1 MIDRLAKIQ
10 LSIFAVITVITLS
23 VMAIFYLRL
32 PATFGIGT
40 YGVSAD
46 FVAGGGLYK
55 NANVTYRGVAV
66 GRVESVGLN
75 PNGVTAHMRL
85 NSGTAIPSNVT
96 ATVRSVSAIGEQ
108 YIDLVPPEN
117 PSSTKLRNG
126 FRIQRQNT
134 RIGQD
139 VADLL
144 RQAET
149 LLGSLGDTRLREL
162 LHEAFIAT
170 NGAGPELARL
180 IESARLLVDE
190 ANANYPQVSQLIDQ
204 AGPFLQAQIRAGG
217 DIKSLADG
225 LARFTWQ
232 LRAADPRLRDTLA
245 DAPDAIDEANTA
257 FSGIRPSFP
266 ALAASLAN
274 LGRVGV
280 IYHKSIEQLLVVF
293 PALFAAIITSAGG
306 VPQDEGAKLDFK
318 IDLHDPPPCM
328 TGFLPPPLVRSP
340 ADESVREI
348 PRDMYC
354 KTAQNDPST
363 VRGARNY
370 PCQEFPGKRA
380 PTVQLCR
387 DPRGYVPVGTNPWRG
402 PPIPYGTEVTDG
414 RNILPP
420 NKFPYIPPG
429 ADPDPGVPIVGPG
442 RRHWYLRARD
452 DGRIQRR
459 ELGGSHAR
467 SEAAVVAADTGVAG
481 GQQST
486 TRRARRKASRP
497 AGPAEGES
505 SRPAQGAATVR
516 AAARTESKPAK
527 AAKPALRPVKPPP
540 RRPAHRVLVGW
551 LSLAAGL
558 LAIAALAWGV
568 TALVMQNRDADARQA
583 RNQRF
588 VDAATQTVV
597 NMFSYTPD
605 TIDESVNRFV
615 NGTSGPL
622 RGMLNANNNVD
633 NLKGLFRATNATSE
647 AVVNGAALE
656 GIDEISDNASVLVS
670 VRVTVADI
678 DGVNKPSMPYRLR
691 VIVHEDENG
700 RMTGYD
706 LKYPD
711 GGN

>member
-75 PNGVTAHMRL
+75 PYGVTAHMRL

-429 ADPDPGVPIVGPG
+429 ADPDPGVPIVGPPPPG
-442 RRHWYLRARD
+442 
-452 DGRIQRR
+452 Q
-459 ELGGSHAR
+459 
-467 SEAAVVAADTGVAG
+467 VAG
-481 GQQST
+481 PGPAPHQPAQPAPPPNDNGPPPPFTSWMPPGYPPEPPQVPYPAT
-486 TRRARRKASRP
+486 IPPPPPPEGTGPPPGPAPGPQPQASGPAYTIYDQLSGAFADP
-497 AGPAEGES
+497 AG
-505 SRPAQGAATVR
+505 
-516 AAARTESKPAK
+516 
-527 AAKPALRPVKPPP
+527 
-540 RRPAHRVLVGW
+540 
-551 LSLAAGL
+551 
-558 LAIAALAWGV
+558 
-568 TALVMQNRDADARQA
+568 
-583 RNQRF
+583 
-588 VDAATQTVV
+588 
-597 NMFSYTPD
+597 
-605 TIDESVNRFV
+605 
-615 NGTSGPL
+615 GT
-622 RGMLNANNNVD
+622 
-633 NLKGLFRATNATSE
+633 
-647 AVVNGAALE
+647 
-656 GIDEISDNASVLVS
+656 GIFAP
-670 VRVTVADI
+670 
-678 DGVNKPSMPYRLR
+678 G
-691 VIVHEDENG
+691 
-700 RMTGYD
+700 MTGASSAENWVD
-706 LKYPD
+706 LMRDPRQL
-711 GGN
+711 

>member
-429 ADPDPGVPIVGPG
+429 ADPDPGVPIVGPPPPG
-442 RRHWYLRARD
+442 
-452 DGRIQRR
+452 Q
-459 ELGGSHAR
+459 
-467 SEAAVVAADTGVAG
+467 VAG
-481 GQQST
+481 PGPAPHQPAQPAPPPNDNGPPPPFTSWMPPGYPPEPPQVPYPAT
-486 TRRARRKASRP
+486 IPPPPPPEGTGPPLGPAPGPQPQASGPAYTIYDQLSGAFADP
-497 AGPAEGES
+497 AG
-505 SRPAQGAATVR
+505 
-516 AAARTESKPAK
+516 
-527 AAKPALRPVKPPP
+527 
-540 RRPAHRVLVGW
+540 
-551 LSLAAGL
+551 
-558 LAIAALAWGV
+558 
-568 TALVMQNRDADARQA
+568 
-583 RNQRF
+583 
-588 VDAATQTVV
+588 
-597 NMFSYTPD
+597 
-605 TIDESVNRFV
+605 
-615 NGTSGPL
+615 GT
-622 RGMLNANNNVD
+622 
-633 NLKGLFRATNATSE
+633 
-647 AVVNGAALE
+647 
-656 GIDEISDNASVLVS
+656 GIFAP
-670 VRVTVADI
+670 
-678 DGVNKPSMPYRLR
+678 G
-691 VIVHEDENG
+691 
-700 RMTGYD
+700 MTGASSAENWVD
-706 LKYPD
+706 LMRDPRQL
-711 GGN
+711 

>member
-429 ADPDPGVPIVGPG
+429 ADPDPGVPIVGPPPPG
-442 RRHWYLRARD
+442 
-452 DGRIQRR
+452 Q
-459 ELGGSHAR
+459 
-467 SEAAVVAADTGVAG
+467 VAG
-481 GQQST
+481 PGPAPHQPAQPAPPPNDNGPPPPFTSWT
-486 TRRARRKASRP
+486 PPGYPPEPPQVPYPATIPPPPPPEGTGPPPGPAPGPQPQASGPAYTIYDQLSGAFADP
-497 AGPAEGES
+497 AG
-505 SRPAQGAATVR
+505 
-516 AAARTESKPAK
+516 
-527 AAKPALRPVKPPP
+527 
-540 RRPAHRVLVGW
+540 
-551 LSLAAGL
+551 
-558 LAIAALAWGV
+558 
-568 TALVMQNRDADARQA
+568 
-583 RNQRF
+583 
-588 VDAATQTVV
+588 
-597 NMFSYTPD
+597 
-605 TIDESVNRFV
+605 
-615 NGTSGPL
+615 GT
-622 RGMLNANNNVD
+622 
-633 NLKGLFRATNATSE
+633 
-647 AVVNGAALE
+647 
-656 GIDEISDNASVLVS
+656 GIFAP
-670 VRVTVADI
+670 
-678 DGVNKPSMPYRLR
+678 G
-691 VIVHEDENG
+691 
-700 RMTGYD
+700 MTGASSAENWVD
-706 LKYPD
+706 LMRDPRQL
-711 GGN
+711 

>member
-340 ADESVREI
+340 AEESVREI

-429 ADPDPGVPIVGPG
+429 ADPDPGVPIVGPPPPG
-442 RRHWYLRARD
+442 
-452 DGRIQRR
+452 Q
-459 ELGGSHAR
+459 
-467 SEAAVVAADTGVAG
+467 VAG
-481 GQQST
+481 PGPAPHQPAQPAPPPNDNGPPPPFTSWMPPGYPPEPPQVPYPAT
-486 TRRARRKASRP
+486 IPPPPPPEGTGPPPGPAPGPQPQASGPAYTIYDQLSGAFADP
-497 AGPAEGES
+497 AG
-505 SRPAQGAATVR
+505 
-516 AAARTESKPAK
+516 
-527 AAKPALRPVKPPP
+527 
-540 RRPAHRVLVGW
+540 
-551 LSLAAGL
+551 
-558 LAIAALAWGV
+558 
-568 TALVMQNRDADARQA
+568 
-583 RNQRF
+583 
-588 VDAATQTVV
+588 
-597 NMFSYTPD
+597 
-605 TIDESVNRFV
+605 
-615 NGTSGPL
+615 GT
-622 RGMLNANNNVD
+622 
-633 NLKGLFRATNATSE
+633 
-647 AVVNGAALE
+647 
-656 GIDEISDNASVLVS
+656 GIFAP
-670 VRVTVADI
+670 
-678 DGVNKPSMPYRLR
+678 G
-691 VIVHEDENG
+691 
-700 RMTGYD
+700 MTGASSAENWVD
-706 LKYPD
+706 LMRDPRQL
-711 GGN
+711 

>member
-10 LSIFAVITVITLS
+10 LSIFAVITGITLS

-429 ADPDPGVPIVGPG
+429 ADPDPGVPIVGPPPPG
-442 RRHWYLRARD
+442 
-452 DGRIQRR
+452 Q
-459 ELGGSHAR
+459 
-467 SEAAVVAADTGVAG
+467 VAG
-481 GQQST
+481 PGPAPHQPAQPAPPPNDNGPPPPFTSWMPPGYPPEPPQVPYPAT
-486 TRRARRKASRP
+486 IPPPPPPEGTGPPPGPAPGPQPQASGPAYTIYDQLSGAFADP
-497 AGPAEGES
+497 AG
-505 SRPAQGAATVR
+505 
-516 AAARTESKPAK
+516 
-527 AAKPALRPVKPPP
+527 
-540 RRPAHRVLVGW
+540 
-551 LSLAAGL
+551 
-558 LAIAALAWGV
+558 
-568 TALVMQNRDADARQA
+568 
-583 RNQRF
+583 
-588 VDAATQTVV
+588 
-597 NMFSYTPD
+597 
-605 TIDESVNRFV
+605 
-615 NGTSGPL
+615 GT
-622 RGMLNANNNVD
+622 
-633 NLKGLFRATNATSE
+633 
-647 AVVNGAALE
+647 
-656 GIDEISDNASVLVS
+656 GIFAP
-670 VRVTVADI
+670 
-678 DGVNKPSMPYRLR
+678 G
-691 VIVHEDENG
+691 
-700 RMTGYD
+700 MTGASSAENWVD
-706 LKYPD
+706 LMRDPRQL
-711 GGN
+711 

>member
-354 KTAQNDPST
+354 KTAQNDPRT

-429 ADPDPGVPIVGPG
+429 ADPDPGVPIVGPPPPG
-442 RRHWYLRARD
+442 
-452 DGRIQRR
+452 Q
-459 ELGGSHAR
+459 
-467 SEAAVVAADTGVAG
+467 VAG
-481 GQQST
+481 PGPAPHQPAQPAPPPNDNGPPPPFTSWMPPGYPPEPPQVPYPAT
-486 TRRARRKASRP
+486 IPPPPPPEGTGPPPGPAPGPQPQASGPAYTIYDQLSGAFADP
-497 AGPAEGES
+497 AG
-505 SRPAQGAATVR
+505 
-516 AAARTESKPAK
+516 
-527 AAKPALRPVKPPP
+527 
-540 RRPAHRVLVGW
+540 
-551 LSLAAGL
+551 
-558 LAIAALAWGV
+558 
-568 TALVMQNRDADARQA
+568 
-583 RNQRF
+583 
-588 VDAATQTVV
+588 
-597 NMFSYTPD
+597 
-605 TIDESVNRFV
+605 
-615 NGTSGPL
+615 GT
-622 RGMLNANNNVD
+622 
-633 NLKGLFRATNATSE
+633 
-647 AVVNGAALE
+647 
-656 GIDEISDNASVLVS
+656 GIFAP
-670 VRVTVADI
+670 
-678 DGVNKPSMPYRLR
+678 G
-691 VIVHEDENG
+691 
-700 RMTGYD
+700 MTGASSAENWVD
-706 LKYPD
+706 LMRDPRQL
-711 GGN
+711 

>member
-318 IDLHDPPPCM
+318 IDLHPPPCM

-429 ADPDPGVPIVGPG
+429 ADPDPGVPIVGPPPPG
-442 RRHWYLRARD
+442 
-452 DGRIQRR
+452 Q
-459 ELGGSHAR
+459 
-467 SEAAVVAADTGVAG
+467 VAG
-481 GQQST
+481 PGPAPHQPAQPAPPPNDNGPPPPFTSWMPPGYPPEPPQVPYPAT
-486 TRRARRKASRP
+486 IPPPPPPEGTGPPPGPAPGPQPQASGPAYTIYDQLSGAFADP
-497 AGPAEGES
+497 AG
-505 SRPAQGAATVR
+505 
-516 AAARTESKPAK
+516 
-527 AAKPALRPVKPPP
+527 
-540 RRPAHRVLVGW
+540 
-551 LSLAAGL
+551 
-558 LAIAALAWGV
+558 
-568 TALVMQNRDADARQA
+568 
-583 RNQRF
+583 
-588 VDAATQTVV
+588 
-597 NMFSYTPD
+597 
-605 TIDESVNRFV
+605 
-615 NGTSGPL
+615 GT
-622 RGMLNANNNVD
+622 
-633 NLKGLFRATNATSE
+633 
-647 AVVNGAALE
+647 
-656 GIDEISDNASVLVS
+656 GIFAP
-670 VRVTVADI
+670 
-678 DGVNKPSMPYRLR
+678 G
-691 VIVHEDENG
+691 
-700 RMTGYD
+700 MTGASSAENWVD
-706 LKYPD
+706 LMRDPRQL
-711 GGN
+711 

>member
-280 IYHKSIEQLLVVF
+280 IYHKSIEQLLAVF

-429 ADPDPGVPIVGPG
+429 ADPDPGVPIVGPPPPG
-442 RRHWYLRARD
+442 
-452 DGRIQRR
+452 Q
-459 ELGGSHAR
+459 
-467 SEAAVVAADTGVAG
+467 VAG
-481 GQQST
+481 PGPAPHQPAQPAPPPNDNGPPPPFTSWMPPGYPPEPPQVPYPAT
-486 TRRARRKASRP
+486 IPPPPPPEGTGPPPGPAPGPQPQASGPAYTIYDQLSGAFADP
-497 AGPAEGES
+497 AG
-505 SRPAQGAATVR
+505 
-516 AAARTESKPAK
+516 
-527 AAKPALRPVKPPP
+527 
-540 RRPAHRVLVGW
+540 
-551 LSLAAGL
+551 
-558 LAIAALAWGV
+558 
-568 TALVMQNRDADARQA
+568 
-583 RNQRF
+583 
-588 VDAATQTVV
+588 
-597 NMFSYTPD
+597 
-605 TIDESVNRFV
+605 
-615 NGTSGPL
+615 GT
-622 RGMLNANNNVD
+622 
-633 NLKGLFRATNATSE
+633 
-647 AVVNGAALE
+647 
-656 GIDEISDNASVLVS
+656 GIFAP
-670 VRVTVADI
+670 
-678 DGVNKPSMPYRLR
+678 G
-691 VIVHEDENG
+691 
-700 RMTGYD
+700 MTGASSAENWVD
-706 LKYPD
+706 LMRDPRQL
-711 GGN
+711 

>member
-414 RNILPP
+414 RNIPPP

-429 ADPDPGVPIVGPG
+429 ADPDPGVPIVGPPPPG
-442 RRHWYLRARD
+442 
-452 DGRIQRR
+452 Q
-459 ELGGSHAR
+459 
-467 SEAAVVAADTGVAG
+467 VAG
-481 GQQST
+481 PGPAPHQPAQPAPPPNDNGPPPPFTSWMPPGYPPEPPQVPYPAT
-486 TRRARRKASRP
+486 IPPPPPPEGTGPPPGPAPGPQPQASGPAYTIYDQLSGAFADP
-497 AGPAEGES
+497 AG
-505 SRPAQGAATVR
+505 
-516 AAARTESKPAK
+516 
-527 AAKPALRPVKPPP
+527 
-540 RRPAHRVLVGW
+540 
-551 LSLAAGL
+551 
-558 LAIAALAWGV
+558 
-568 TALVMQNRDADARQA
+568 
-583 RNQRF
+583 
-588 VDAATQTVV
+588 
-597 NMFSYTPD
+597 
-605 TIDESVNRFV
+605 
-615 NGTSGPL
+615 GT
-622 RGMLNANNNVD
+622 
-633 NLKGLFRATNATSE
+633 
-647 AVVNGAALE
+647 
-656 GIDEISDNASVLVS
+656 GIFAP
-670 VRVTVADI
+670 
-678 DGVNKPSMPYRLR
+678 G
-691 VIVHEDENG
+691 
-700 RMTGYD
+700 MTGASSAENWVD
-706 LKYPD
+706 LMRDPRQL
-711 GGN
+711 

>member
-414 RNILPP
+414 RNILLP

-429 ADPDPGVPIVGPG
+429 ADPDPGVPIVGPPPPG
-442 RRHWYLRARD
+442 
-452 DGRIQRR
+452 Q
-459 ELGGSHAR
+459 
-467 SEAAVVAADTGVAG
+467 VAG
-481 GQQST
+481 PGPAPHQPAQPAPPPNDNGPPPPFTSWMPPGYPPEPPQVPYPAT
-486 TRRARRKASRP
+486 IPPPPPPEGTGPPPGPAPGPQPQASGPAYTIYDQLSGAFADP
-497 AGPAEGES
+497 AG
-505 SRPAQGAATVR
+505 
-516 AAARTESKPAK
+516 
-527 AAKPALRPVKPPP
+527 
-540 RRPAHRVLVGW
+540 
-551 LSLAAGL
+551 
-558 LAIAALAWGV
+558 
-568 TALVMQNRDADARQA
+568 
-583 RNQRF
+583 
-588 VDAATQTVV
+588 
-597 NMFSYTPD
+597 
-605 TIDESVNRFV
+605 
-615 NGTSGPL
+615 GT
-622 RGMLNANNNVD
+622 
-633 NLKGLFRATNATSE
+633 
-647 AVVNGAALE
+647 
-656 GIDEISDNASVLVS
+656 GIFAP
-670 VRVTVADI
+670 
-678 DGVNKPSMPYRLR
+678 G
-691 VIVHEDENG
+691 
-700 RMTGYD
+700 MTGASSAENWVD
-706 LKYPD
+706 LMRDPRQL
-711 GGN
+711 

>member
-32 PATFGIGT
+32 PTTFGIGT

-429 ADPDPGVPIVGPG
+429 ADPDPGVPIVGPPPPG
-442 RRHWYLRARD
+442 
-452 DGRIQRR
+452 Q
-459 ELGGSHAR
+459 
-467 SEAAVVAADTGVAG
+467 VAG
-481 GQQST
+481 PGPAPHQPAQPAPPPNDNGPPPPFTSWMPPGYPPEPPQVPYPAT
-486 TRRARRKASRP
+486 IPPPPPPEGTGPPPGPAPGPQPQASGPAYTIYDQLSGAFADP
-497 AGPAEGES
+497 AG
-505 SRPAQGAATVR
+505 
-516 AAARTESKPAK
+516 
-527 AAKPALRPVKPPP
+527 
-540 RRPAHRVLVGW
+540 
-551 LSLAAGL
+551 
-558 LAIAALAWGV
+558 
-568 TALVMQNRDADARQA
+568 
-583 RNQRF
+583 
-588 VDAATQTVV
+588 
-597 NMFSYTPD
+597 
-605 TIDESVNRFV
+605 
-615 NGTSGPL
+615 GT
-622 RGMLNANNNVD
+622 
-633 NLKGLFRATNATSE
+633 
-647 AVVNGAALE
+647 
-656 GIDEISDNASVLVS
+656 GIFAP
-670 VRVTVADI
+670 
-678 DGVNKPSMPYRLR
+678 G
-691 VIVHEDENG
+691 
-700 RMTGYD
+700 MTGASSAENWVD
-706 LKYPD
+706 LMRDPRQL
-711 GGN
+711 

>member
-340 ADESVREI
+340 ADESLREI

-429 ADPDPGVPIVGPG
+429 ADPDPGVPIVGPPPPG
-442 RRHWYLRARD
+442 
-452 DGRIQRR
+452 Q
-459 ELGGSHAR
+459 
-467 SEAAVVAADTGVAG
+467 VAG
-481 GQQST
+481 PGPAPHQPAQPAPPPNDNGPPPPFTSWMPPGYPPEPPQVPYPAT
-486 TRRARRKASRP
+486 IPPPPPPEGTGPPPGPAPGPQPQASGPAYTIYDQLSGAFADP
-497 AGPAEGES
+497 AGGTGIFAPGMKGASSAENWVDLM
-505 SRPAQGAATVR
+505 RD
-516 AAARTESKPAK
+516 
-527 AAKPALRPVKPPP
+527 P
-540 RRPAHRVLVGW
+540 RQL
-551 LSLAAGL
+551 
-558 LAIAALAWGV
+558 
-568 TALVMQNRDADARQA
+568 
-583 RNQRF
+583 
-588 VDAATQTVV
+588 
-597 NMFSYTPD
+597 
-605 TIDESVNRFV
+605 
-615 NGTSGPL
+615 
-622 RGMLNANNNVD
+622 
-633 NLKGLFRATNATSE
+633 
-647 AVVNGAALE
+647 
-656 GIDEISDNASVLVS
+656 
-670 VRVTVADI
+670 
-678 DGVNKPSMPYRLR
+678 
-691 VIVHEDENG
+691 
-700 RMTGYD
+700 
-706 LKYPD
+706 
-711 GGN
+711 

>member
-420 NKFPYIPPG
+420 NKFPYIQ
-429 ADPDPGVPIVGPG
+429 IG
-442 RRHWYLRARD
+442 R
-452 DGRIQRR
+452 
-459 ELGGSHAR
+459 
-467 SEAAVVAADTGVAG
+467 
-481 GQQST
+481 
-486 TRRARRKASRP
+486 
-497 AGPAEGES
+497 
-505 SRPAQGAATVR
+505 
-516 AAARTESKPAK
+516 
-527 AAKPALRPVKPPP
+527 
-540 RRPAHRVLVGW
+540 AHV
-551 LSLAAGL
+551 
-558 LAIAALAWGV
+558 
-568 TALVMQNRDADARQA
+568 
-583 RNQRF
+583 
-588 VDAATQTVV
+588 
-597 NMFSYTPD
+597 
-605 TIDESVNRFV
+605 
-615 NGTSGPL
+615 
-622 RGMLNANNNVD
+622 
-633 NLKGLFRATNATSE
+633 
-647 AVVNGAALE
+647 
-656 GIDEISDNASVLVS
+656 
-670 VRVTVADI
+670 
-678 DGVNKPSMPYRLR
+678 
-691 VIVHEDENG
+691 
-700 RMTGYD
+700 
-706 LKYPD
+706 
-711 GGN
+711 

>member
-55 NANVTYRGVAV
+55 NVNVTYRGVAV

-429 ADPDPGVPIVGPG
+429 ADPDPGVPIVGPPPPG
-442 RRHWYLRARD
+442 
-452 DGRIQRR
+452 Q
-459 ELGGSHAR
+459 
-467 SEAAVVAADTGVAG
+467 VAG
-481 GQQST
+481 PGPAPHQPAQPAPPPNDNGPPPPFTSWIPPGYPPEPPQVPYPAT
-486 TRRARRKASRP
+486 IPPPPPPEGTGPPPGPAPGPQPQASGPAYTIYDQLSGAFADP
-497 AGPAEGES
+497 AG
-505 SRPAQGAATVR
+505 
-516 AAARTESKPAK
+516 
-527 AAKPALRPVKPPP
+527 
-540 RRPAHRVLVGW
+540 
-551 LSLAAGL
+551 
-558 LAIAALAWGV
+558 
-568 TALVMQNRDADARQA
+568 
-583 RNQRF
+583 
-588 VDAATQTVV
+588 
-597 NMFSYTPD
+597 
-605 TIDESVNRFV
+605 
-615 NGTSGPL
+615 GT
-622 RGMLNANNNVD
+622 
-633 NLKGLFRATNATSE
+633 
-647 AVVNGAALE
+647 
-656 GIDEISDNASVLVS
+656 GIFAP
-670 VRVTVADI
+670 
-678 DGVNKPSMPYRLR
+678 G
-691 VIVHEDENG
+691 
-700 RMTGYD
+700 MTGASSAENWVD
-706 LKYPD
+706 LMRDPRQL
-711 GGN
+711 

>member
-204 AGPFLQAQIRAGG
+204 AGPFLQARIRAGG

-429 ADPDPGVPIVGPG
+429 ADPDPGVPIVGPPPPG
-442 RRHWYLRARD
+442 
-452 DGRIQRR
+452 Q
-459 ELGGSHAR
+459 
-467 SEAAVVAADTGVAG
+467 VAG
-481 GQQST
+481 PGPAPHQPAQPAPPPNDNGPPPPFTSWMPPGYPPEPPQVPYPAT
-486 TRRARRKASRP
+486 IPPPPPPEGTGPPPGPAPGPQPQASGPAYTIYDQLSGAFADP
-497 AGPAEGES
+497 AG
-505 SRPAQGAATVR
+505 
-516 AAARTESKPAK
+516 
-527 AAKPALRPVKPPP
+527 
-540 RRPAHRVLVGW
+540 
-551 LSLAAGL
+551 
-558 LAIAALAWGV
+558 
-568 TALVMQNRDADARQA
+568 
-583 RNQRF
+583 
-588 VDAATQTVV
+588 
-597 NMFSYTPD
+597 
-605 TIDESVNRFV
+605 
-615 NGTSGPL
+615 GT
-622 RGMLNANNNVD
+622 
-633 NLKGLFRATNATSE
+633 
-647 AVVNGAALE
+647 
-656 GIDEISDNASVLVS
+656 GIFAP
-670 VRVTVADI
+670 
-678 DGVNKPSMPYRLR
+678 G
-691 VIVHEDENG
+691 
-700 RMTGYD
+700 MTGASSAENWVD
-706 LKYPD
+706 LMRDPRQL
-711 GGN
+711 

>member
-144 RQAET
+144 RQAEM

-429 ADPDPGVPIVGPG
+429 ADPDPGVPIVGPPPPG
-442 RRHWYLRARD
+442 
-452 DGRIQRR
+452 Q
-459 ELGGSHAR
+459 
-467 SEAAVVAADTGVAG
+467 VAG
-481 GQQST
+481 PGPAPHQPAQPAPPPNDNGPPPPFTSWMPPGYPPEPPQVPYPAT
-486 TRRARRKASRP
+486 IPPPPPPEGTGPPPGPAPGPQPQASGPAYTIYDQLSGAFADP
-497 AGPAEGES
+497 AG
-505 SRPAQGAATVR
+505 
-516 AAARTESKPAK
+516 
-527 AAKPALRPVKPPP
+527 
-540 RRPAHRVLVGW
+540 
-551 LSLAAGL
+551 
-558 LAIAALAWGV
+558 
-568 TALVMQNRDADARQA
+568 
-583 RNQRF
+583 
-588 VDAATQTVV
+588 
-597 NMFSYTPD
+597 
-605 TIDESVNRFV
+605 
-615 NGTSGPL
+615 GT
-622 RGMLNANNNVD
+622 
-633 NLKGLFRATNATSE
+633 
-647 AVVNGAALE
+647 
-656 GIDEISDNASVLVS
+656 GIFAP
-670 VRVTVADI
+670 
-678 DGVNKPSMPYRLR
+678 G
-691 VIVHEDENG
+691 
-700 RMTGYD
+700 MTGASSAENWVD
-706 LKYPD
+706 LMRDPRQL
-711 GGN
+711 

>member
-10 LSIFAVITVITLS
+10 LSIFAVVTVITLS

-429 ADPDPGVPIVGPG
+429 ADPDPGVPIVGPPPPG
-442 RRHWYLRARD
+442 
-452 DGRIQRR
+452 Q
-459 ELGGSHAR
+459 
-467 SEAAVVAADTGVAG
+467 VAG
-481 GQQST
+481 PGPAPHQPAQPAPPPNDNGPPPPFTSWMPPGYPPEPPQVPYPAT
-486 TRRARRKASRP
+486 IPPPPPPEGTGPPPGPAPGPQPQASGPAYTIYDQLSGAFADP
-497 AGPAEGES
+497 AG
-505 SRPAQGAATVR
+505 
-516 AAARTESKPAK
+516 
-527 AAKPALRPVKPPP
+527 
-540 RRPAHRVLVGW
+540 
-551 LSLAAGL
+551 
-558 LAIAALAWGV
+558 
-568 TALVMQNRDADARQA
+568 
-583 RNQRF
+583 
-588 VDAATQTVV
+588 
-597 NMFSYTPD
+597 
-605 TIDESVNRFV
+605 
-615 NGTSGPL
+615 GT
-622 RGMLNANNNVD
+622 
-633 NLKGLFRATNATSE
+633 
-647 AVVNGAALE
+647 
-656 GIDEISDNASVLVS
+656 GIFAP
-670 VRVTVADI
+670 
-678 DGVNKPSMPYRLR
+678 G
-691 VIVHEDENG
+691 
-700 RMTGYD
+700 MTGASSAENWVD
-706 LKYPD
+706 LMRDPRQL
-711 GGN
+711 

>member
-149 LLGSLGDTRLREL
+149 PLGSLGDTRLREL

-429 ADPDPGVPIVGPG
+429 ADPDPGVPIVGPPPPG
-442 RRHWYLRARD
+442 
-452 DGRIQRR
+452 Q
-459 ELGGSHAR
+459 
-467 SEAAVVAADTGVAG
+467 VAG
-481 GQQST
+481 PGPAPHQPAQPAPPPNDNGPPPPFTSWMPPGYPPEPPQVPYPAT
-486 TRRARRKASRP
+486 IPPPPPPEGTGPPPGPAPGPQPQASGPAYTIYDQLSGAFADP
-497 AGPAEGES
+497 AG
-505 SRPAQGAATVR
+505 
-516 AAARTESKPAK
+516 
-527 AAKPALRPVKPPP
+527 
-540 RRPAHRVLVGW
+540 
-551 LSLAAGL
+551 
-558 LAIAALAWGV
+558 
-568 TALVMQNRDADARQA
+568 
-583 RNQRF
+583 
-588 VDAATQTVV
+588 
-597 NMFSYTPD
+597 
-605 TIDESVNRFV
+605 
-615 NGTSGPL
+615 GT
-622 RGMLNANNNVD
+622 
-633 NLKGLFRATNATSE
+633 
-647 AVVNGAALE
+647 
-656 GIDEISDNASVLVS
+656 GIFAP
-670 VRVTVADI
+670 
-678 DGVNKPSMPYRLR
+678 G
-691 VIVHEDENG
+691 
-700 RMTGYD
+700 MTGASSAENWVD
-706 LKYPD
+706 LMRDPRQL
-711 GGN
+711 

>member
-354 KTAQNDPST
+354 ETAQNDPST

-429 ADPDPGVPIVGPG
+429 ADPDPGVPIVGPPPPG
-442 RRHWYLRARD
+442 
-452 DGRIQRR
+452 Q
-459 ELGGSHAR
+459 
-467 SEAAVVAADTGVAG
+467 VAG
-481 GQQST
+481 PGPAPHQPAQPAPPPNDNGPPPPFTSWMPPGYPPEPPQVPYPAT
-486 TRRARRKASRP
+486 IPPPPPPEGTGPPPGPAPGPQPQASGPAYTIYDQLSGAFADP
-497 AGPAEGES
+497 AG
-505 SRPAQGAATVR
+505 
-516 AAARTESKPAK
+516 
-527 AAKPALRPVKPPP
+527 
-540 RRPAHRVLVGW
+540 
-551 LSLAAGL
+551 
-558 LAIAALAWGV
+558 
-568 TALVMQNRDADARQA
+568 
-583 RNQRF
+583 
-588 VDAATQTVV
+588 
-597 NMFSYTPD
+597 
-605 TIDESVNRFV
+605 
-615 NGTSGPL
+615 GT
-622 RGMLNANNNVD
+622 
-633 NLKGLFRATNATSE
+633 
-647 AVVNGAALE
+647 
-656 GIDEISDNASVLVS
+656 GIFAP
-670 VRVTVADI
+670 
-678 DGVNKPSMPYRLR
+678 G
-691 VIVHEDENG
+691 
-700 RMTGYD
+700 MTGASSAENWVD
-706 LKYPD
+706 LMRDPRQL
-711 GGN
+711 

>member
-46 FVAGGGLYK
+46 FVVGGGLYK

-429 ADPDPGVPIVGPG
+429 ADPDPGVPIVGPPPPG
-442 RRHWYLRARD
+442 
-452 DGRIQRR
+452 Q
-459 ELGGSHAR
+459 
-467 SEAAVVAADTGVAG
+467 VAG
-481 GQQST
+481 PGPAPHQPAQPAPPPNDNGPPPPFTSWMPPGYPPEPPQVPYPAT
-486 TRRARRKASRP
+486 IPPPPPPEGTGPPPGPAPGPQPQASGPAYTIYDQLSGAFADP
-497 AGPAEGES
+497 AG
-505 SRPAQGAATVR
+505 
-516 AAARTESKPAK
+516 
-527 AAKPALRPVKPPP
+527 
-540 RRPAHRVLVGW
+540 
-551 LSLAAGL
+551 
-558 LAIAALAWGV
+558 
-568 TALVMQNRDADARQA
+568 
-583 RNQRF
+583 
-588 VDAATQTVV
+588 
-597 NMFSYTPD
+597 
-605 TIDESVNRFV
+605 
-615 NGTSGPL
+615 GT
-622 RGMLNANNNVD
+622 
-633 NLKGLFRATNATSE
+633 
-647 AVVNGAALE
+647 
-656 GIDEISDNASVLVS
+656 GIFAP
-670 VRVTVADI
+670 
-678 DGVNKPSMPYRLR
+678 G
-691 VIVHEDENG
+691 
-700 RMTGYD
+700 MTGASSAENWVD
-706 LKYPD
+706 LMRDPRQL
-711 GGN
+711 

>member
-354 KTAQNDPST
+354 KAAQNDPST

-429 ADPDPGVPIVGPG
+429 ADPDPGVPIVGPPPPG
-442 RRHWYLRARD
+442 
-452 DGRIQRR
+452 Q
-459 ELGGSHAR
+459 
-467 SEAAVVAADTGVAG
+467 VAG
-481 GQQST
+481 PGPAPHQPAQPAPPPNDNGPPPPFTSWMPPGYPPEPPQVPYPAT
-486 TRRARRKASRP
+486 IPPPPPPEGTGPPPGPAPGPQPQASGPAYTIYDQLSGAFADP
-497 AGPAEGES
+497 AG
-505 SRPAQGAATVR
+505 
-516 AAARTESKPAK
+516 
-527 AAKPALRPVKPPP
+527 
-540 RRPAHRVLVGW
+540 
-551 LSLAAGL
+551 
-558 LAIAALAWGV
+558 
-568 TALVMQNRDADARQA
+568 
-583 RNQRF
+583 
-588 VDAATQTVV
+588 
-597 NMFSYTPD
+597 
-605 TIDESVNRFV
+605 
-615 NGTSGPL
+615 GT
-622 RGMLNANNNVD
+622 
-633 NLKGLFRATNATSE
+633 
-647 AVVNGAALE
+647 
-656 GIDEISDNASVLVS
+656 GIFAP
-670 VRVTVADI
+670 
-678 DGVNKPSMPYRLR
+678 G
-691 VIVHEDENG
+691 
-700 RMTGYD
+700 MTGASSAENWVD
-706 LKYPD
+706 LMRDPRQL
-711 GGN
+711 

>member
-232 LRAADPRLRDTLA
+232 LRAADSRLRDTLA

-429 ADPDPGVPIVGPG
+429 ADPDPGVPIVGPPPPG
-442 RRHWYLRARD
+442 
-452 DGRIQRR
+452 Q
-459 ELGGSHAR
+459 
-467 SEAAVVAADTGVAG
+467 VAG
-481 GQQST
+481 PGPAPHQPAQPAPPPNDNGPPPPFTSWMPPGYPPEPPQVPYPAT
-486 TRRARRKASRP
+486 IPPPPPPEGTGPPPGPAPGPQPQASGPAYTIYDQLSGAFADP
-497 AGPAEGES
+497 AG
-505 SRPAQGAATVR
+505 
-516 AAARTESKPAK
+516 
-527 AAKPALRPVKPPP
+527 
-540 RRPAHRVLVGW
+540 
-551 LSLAAGL
+551 
-558 LAIAALAWGV
+558 
-568 TALVMQNRDADARQA
+568 
-583 RNQRF
+583 
-588 VDAATQTVV
+588 
-597 NMFSYTPD
+597 
-605 TIDESVNRFV
+605 
-615 NGTSGPL
+615 GT
-622 RGMLNANNNVD
+622 
-633 NLKGLFRATNATSE
+633 
-647 AVVNGAALE
+647 
-656 GIDEISDNASVLVS
+656 GIFAP
-670 VRVTVADI
+670 
-678 DGVNKPSMPYRLR
+678 G
-691 VIVHEDENG
+691 
-700 RMTGYD
+700 MTGASSAENWVD
-706 LKYPD
+706 LMRDPRQL
-711 GGN
+711 

>member
-170 NGAGPELARL
+170 NGTGPELARL

-429 ADPDPGVPIVGPG
+429 ADPDPGVPIVGPPPPG
-442 RRHWYLRARD
+442 
-452 DGRIQRR
+452 Q
-459 ELGGSHAR
+459 
-467 SEAAVVAADTGVAG
+467 VAG
-481 GQQST
+481 PGPAPHQPAQPAPPPNDNGPPPPFTSWMPPGYPPEPPQVPYPAT
-486 TRRARRKASRP
+486 IPPPPPPEGTGPPPGPAPGPQPQASGPAYTIYDQLSGAFADP
-497 AGPAEGES
+497 AG
-505 SRPAQGAATVR
+505 
-516 AAARTESKPAK
+516 
-527 AAKPALRPVKPPP
+527 
-540 RRPAHRVLVGW
+540 
-551 LSLAAGL
+551 
-558 LAIAALAWGV
+558 
-568 TALVMQNRDADARQA
+568 
-583 RNQRF
+583 
-588 VDAATQTVV
+588 
-597 NMFSYTPD
+597 
-605 TIDESVNRFV
+605 
-615 NGTSGPL
+615 GT
-622 RGMLNANNNVD
+622 
-633 NLKGLFRATNATSE
+633 
-647 AVVNGAALE
+647 
-656 GIDEISDNASVLVS
+656 GIFAP
-670 VRVTVADI
+670 
-678 DGVNKPSMPYRLR
+678 G
-691 VIVHEDENG
+691 
-700 RMTGYD
+700 MTGASSAENWVD
-706 LKYPD
+706 LMRDPRQL
-711 GGN
+711 